1 MNKIWFDS
9 FLDKLPVPT
18 FWAILSIRL
27 VNSLTINTFFQ
38 ADEYWQALEPAHK
51 AVFGYGYLTWEW
63 ELGLRSYLHPLLYML
78 PYWITKQLDL
88 DYSAVLNAPRLLNA
102 LIAAIGEYY
111 LYHLIL
117 IKSKNPRLSKLVS
130 YLSLFS
136 AWNWYCW
143 CRSFANSLELSL
155 TIVSLYYLEMKLML
169 RCLIL
174 AALTCLIRPTNAIV
188 WLYYLPTEF
197 IKHPK
202 YILLSVIVA
211 LASITFD
218 CAINHYFYTEFKLP
232 LLNFFKFNIS
242 DNLSSFYGVSRIDF
256 YLFQA
261 IPILLLNYLP
271 FFVYG
276 IFTTSWSQF
285 KGLMLFYIG
294 IFTLISHKEF
304 RFIYPLMPILLFYT
318 AHGLVS
324 LSRKVTDKIMKAII
338 FSIMS
343 MSIILGVYFTR
354 YHEVGEIKITDILHT
369 LGEKNEDPIS
379 VGFLTPCHST
389 PFQSH
394 IHIPS
399 EQANIWFL
407 TCDPP
412 LTSNL
417 KPGFTVEEY
426 LDESDYFYG
435 DPVEFLKVNLPTI
448 IDPKSPIDFESYWPH
463 QWPNYIVIFEDLWQD
478 ESIKNILQS
487 SYIIVEQLWNAPFH
501 WDSRRRGDLI
511 LLKYKG
517 D

>member
-78 PYWITKQLDL
+78 PYWITKQLHL
-88 DYSAVLNAPRLLNA
+88 DYNAVLNAPRLLNA

-117 IKSKNPRLSKLVS
+117 IKSKNPGLSKLVS
-130 YLSLFS
+130 YLSIFS

-218 CAINHYFYTEFKLP
+218 C
-232 LLNFFKFNIS
+232 
-242 DNLSSFYGVSRIDF
+242 
-256 YLFQA
+256 
-261 IPILLLNYLP
+261 
-271 FFVYG
+271 
-276 IFTTSWSQF
+276 
-285 KGLMLFYIG
+285 
-294 IFTLISHKEF
+294 
-304 RFIYPLMPILLFYT
+304 
-318 AHGLVS
+318 
-324 LSRKVTDKIMKAII
+324 
-338 FSIMS
+338 
-343 MSIILGVYFTR
+343 
-354 YHEVGEIKITDILHT
+354 EIKITDILHT